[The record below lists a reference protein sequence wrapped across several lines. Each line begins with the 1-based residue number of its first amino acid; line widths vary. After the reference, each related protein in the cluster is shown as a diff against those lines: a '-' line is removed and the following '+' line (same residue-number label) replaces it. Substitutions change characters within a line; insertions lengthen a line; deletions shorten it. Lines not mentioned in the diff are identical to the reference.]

1 MLNYHT
7 VVSTAVD
14 LLERAVPDPRRGER
28 QGHPSHIAQA
38 IRLVQSAGTRPQHLT
53 HALHGHWTHTL

>member
-38 IRLVQSAGTRPQHLT
+38 IRLVQSAGALSCTAIA
-53 HALHGHWTHTL
+53 HARFANDLV